1 MLNHLDI
8 LKTWYINVHTCKYTG
23 SQNNLTKGTW
33 TRNFKVSVKINLI
46 YFTETSNDFHY
57 AKEFSWQIF
66 WQLSQ
71 LLGDIPGAKRNAFLN
86 TDDMFELGR
95 HAYNLHDWSHSKE
108 WMITALQQPDIEGEM
123 KYNSMDYLSYAEYKV
138 SCVVRWSSKVV

>member
-1 MLNHLDI
+1 M
-8 LKTWYINVHTCKYTG
+8 TT
-23 SQNNLTKGTW
+23 
-33 TRNFKVSVKINLI
+33 FLI
-46 YFTETSNDFHY
+46 
-57 AKEFSWQIF
+57 IV
-66 WQLSQ
+66 Q

-108 WMITALQQPDIEGEM
+108 WMITALEQPDIEEDM

-138 SCVVRWSSKVV
+138 SCAVRWSSRIVVVCKPTVPSRLQCKAAGGKIVSIFFYPL